1 MNRLLFLFLLCIASI
16 SADTKVKSPI
26 FGNTAEGKSVYVPLK
41 PSPSLTEERRIQQ
54 EDQNLTRHGIQK

>member
-1 MNRLLFLFLLCIASI
+1 MNRLLLLFLLCITSM

-26 FGNTAEGKSVYVPLK
+26 SENTAEGKSVYVPLN

-54 EDQNLTRHGIQK
+54 QDQNLTRHGIQK

>member
-1 MNRLLFLFLLCIASI
+1 M

-54 EDQNLTRHGIQK
+54 EDQNLTRNGMQK